1 MKLKV
6 YFETEWKKEQADLF
20 RDLACE
26 DVTLCFR
33 EDCDDFDILISGR
46 PDEELLG
53 RSSRLKHLIIPWA
66 GLPSS
71 TAELMRKHP
80 EVSVHNIHHN
90 ASSAGELA
98 LGLMIAA
105 ARLIVPADRA
115 LRKGDWSWR
124 YRQEVCLLV
133 SGSRVL
139 ILGYGHL
146 GRTVGRA
153 CSALGAEVIGIRRS
167 VKEPVITEEAAL
179 FPPSHLHPLLMK
191 ADFVVLALPL
201 TKDTE
206 GIIGDEELELMHGRS
221 VLVNVGRGRLIDQ
234 EALYSHLKRGSIG
247 AAGIDVWYSYPSS
260 REERTRTFPSD
271 VPLWELDNV
280 VMTPHMGGAFGSE
293 ELENR
298 RIKHLAESIN
308 RAAEGEALPNRVH
321 LENGY

>member
-6 YFETEWKKEQADLF
+6 YCGTDWKNEQMELF
-20 RDLACE
+20 RSLVHE

-33 EDCDDFDILISGR
+33 EECDDFDILILGR
-46 PDEELLG
+46 PDEKLLQ
-53 RSSRLKHLIIPWA
+53 RSSKLKYLIIPWA

-71 TAELMRKHP
+71 TADLMGIHP
-80 EVSVHNIHHN
+80 EISVHNIHHN

-105 ARLIVPADRA
+105 ARLMVPADRA

-124 YRQEVCLLV
+124 YRQEVCLLI

-153 CSALGAEVIGIRRS
+153 CHTLGAEVFGIRRS
-167 VKEPVITEEAAL
+167 LKEPARTDQATI
-179 FPPSHLHPLLMK
+179 FPPSHLHSLLK
-191 ADFVVLALPL
+191 DSDFVVLALPL
-201 TKDTE
+201 TEDTE
-206 GIIGDEELELMHGRS
+206 CIIGDEELELMHGRS
-221 VLVNVGRGRLIDQ
+221 VLVNVGRGRLVDQ

-260 REERTRTFPSD
+260 KEERSCTFPSEE
-271 VPLWELDNV
+271 PLWELDNV

-298 RIKHLAESIN
+298 RVRHLAKSIN
-308 RAAEGEALPNRVH
+308 RAAKGEELPFRVH
-321 LENGY
+321 LEKGY

>member
-6 YFETEWKKEQADLF
+6 YCGTDWKKEQKDLF
-20 RDLACE
+20 ESLVHE
-26 DVTLCFR
+26 DVTLCFK
-33 EDCDDFDILISGR
+33 EDCDDFHILISGR

-53 RSSRLKHLIIPWA
+53 RSSNLKHLIIPWA

-71 TAELMRKHP
+71 TAELMGKHP
-80 EVSVHNIHHN
+80 EISVHNIHHN

-105 ARLIVPADRA
+105 ARLTVPADRA

-133 SGSRVL
+133 NGSRVL
-139 ILGYGHL
+139 ILGYGSL
-146 GRTVGRA
+146 GEIVGRA
-153 CSALGAEVIGIRRS
+153 CRALGAEVTGIRRS
-167 VKEPVITEEAAL
+167 VREPVTTEEAAL
-179 FPPSHLHPLLMK
+179 FPPSHLHSLLK
-191 ADFVVLALPL
+191 ESDFVVLALPL
-201 TKDTE
+201 TEETE

-221 VLVNVGRGRLIDQ
+221 VLVNVGRGRLVDQ
-234 EALYSHLKRGSIG
+234 EALYDHLKRGSIG

-260 REERTRTFPSD
+260 KEERTCTLPAD

-293 ELENR
+293 ELESR
-298 RIKHLAESIN
+298 RTRHLAESIN
-308 RAAEGEALPNRVH
+308 RAAEGEELPNRVH
-321 LENGY
+321 LEKGY